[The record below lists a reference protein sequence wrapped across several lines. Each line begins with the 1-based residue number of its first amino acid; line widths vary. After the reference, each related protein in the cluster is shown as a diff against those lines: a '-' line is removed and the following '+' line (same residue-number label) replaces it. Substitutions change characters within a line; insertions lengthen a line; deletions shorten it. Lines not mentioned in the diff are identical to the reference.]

1 VKFLLTYST
10 YQLDRVRPIG
20 RTESSRQVFRTAF
33 GMVTETFWAI
43 GSLFKG
49 GYIGLGQVVAE
60 IHDREVGRDGLQVTQ
75 PYGHMRSGRYS

>member
-1 VKFLLTYST
+1 
-10 YQLDRVRPIG
+10 
-20 RTESSRQVFRTAF
+20 
-33 GMVTETFWAI
+33 MVTETFWAI

-75 PYGHMRSGRYS
+75 PYGHIRSGRYS